1 VSLHPNQPFLA
12 FPHSIRTHS
21 LTPLS
26 FSLLSISLSFLL
38 CFPQSSLQLA
48 KPFHFQLSRAC
59 KPRKFDFPLNSNLY
73 LWLIVCLTPLDSLN
87 LSTRSSIFRISLSF
101 ASHSI
106 GELNLDDRQNN
117 LWKRGGGGKD
127 RNREHVLGTPS
138 FLSSNSNPRSWS
150 RSEVLKG

>member
-1 VSLHPNQPFLA
+1 MSLHPNQPFLA

-38 CFPQSSLQLA
+38 YFPQSSLQLS

-117 LWKRGGGGKD
+117 LWKRGVAVA
-127 RNREHVLGTPS
+127 RTETESTFWEPP
-138 FLSSNSNPRSWS
+138 LSYHPTRTLDPG
-150 RSEVLKG
+150 RVLKY